1 MPYMQ
6 YDMSL
11 AEQFVC
17 LLLNDNHYSL
27 RRSPVIST
35 PSCSTSWSGTFS
47 IAFCDHFIA
56 FAPFS
61 KPTQAVT
68 LQHCA
73 LPMCQ
78 FKHESAVRG

>member
-17 LLLNDNHYSL
+17 LLLNDNHCSF
-27 RRSPVIST
+27 RRLPVIST

-47 IAFCDHFIA
+47 IAFCDQLLSLH
-56 FAPFS
+56 PS
-61 KPTQAVT
+61 MSPLK
-68 LQHCA
+68 L
-73 LPMCQ
+73 
-78 FKHESAVRG
+78 